1 MDSITSV
8 DWCLYSSY
16 LNVYHIL
23 KDSWIIWYIVSYM
36 LRLESLH
43 NHISLTDLHLQVG
56 GRASLIKR
64 VSDIDIRIKWVS
76 YLYTRVWLVCHVQVL
91 SL

>member
-1 MDSITSV
+1 
-8 DWCLYSSY
+8 
-16 LNVYHIL
+16 
-23 KDSWIIWYIVSYM
+23 M

-64 VSDIDIRIKWVS
+64 VSDIDIRIK
-76 YLYTRVWLVCHVQVL
+76 
-91 SL
+91 